1 MIQTTDTA
9 DAGNGETTYTLTFKD
24 GANGTEHS
32 ITTKDGETITLSVPT
47 RSGYTLTG
55 WKDESGEVCT
65 GTMKVTGGATLTAQW
80 SKKSSGT
87 VTPTPTPTP
96 EPEGLPFM
104 DINEEQ
110 WFYEAVRYVYDAE
123 LMNGVSETA
132 FAPDDTLSRGMVAT
146 VLHRLAGAPAGAGE
160 SAAFPD
166 VASGAW
172 FAQGVAW
179 AAAEQI
185 VTGYDDGNF
194 YPDGDITREELAVM
208 LWRYAKAEGMDTDT
222 AGDLSAFSDASA
234 VSAWAAEALAWCVEA
249 GILTGRD
256 TGELDPGGTAT
267 RAEAAAILMRLC
279 ETFAM

>member
-110 WFYEAVRYVYDAE
+110 WFYEAVKYVYEAG
-123 LMNGVSETA
+123 LTNGVTETT
-132 FAPDDTLSRGMVAT
+132 FE
-146 VLHRLAGAPAGAGE
+146 PA
-160 SAAFPD
+160 
-166 VASGAW
+166 
-172 FAQGVAW
+172 
-179 AAAEQI
+179 
-185 VTGYDDGNF
+185 
-194 YPDGDITREELAVM
+194 
-208 LWRYAKAEGMDTDT
+208 
-222 AGDLSAFSDASA
+222 
-234 VSAWAAEALAWCVEA
+234 
-249 GILTGRD
+249 
-256 TGELDPGGTAT
+256 GTAT
-267 RAEAAAILMRLC
+267 RAEIATILMRYRENMAKYPPKHDPTKGRCHPAAPFLRGFLIG
-279 ETFAM
+279 EERIGRIRASTT